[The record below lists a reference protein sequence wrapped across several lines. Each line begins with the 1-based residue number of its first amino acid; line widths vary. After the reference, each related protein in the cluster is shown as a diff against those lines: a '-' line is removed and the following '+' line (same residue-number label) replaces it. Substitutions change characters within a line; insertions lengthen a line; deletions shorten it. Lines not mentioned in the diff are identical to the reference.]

1 MSGLGSQFAQAAL
14 NGPLLVALSVA
25 AVAGLVSFA
34 SPCVLPLVP
43 GYLSY
48 VTGLSS
54 TSLVDQH
61 RGRVI
66 AGAVLFVAGFALVF
80 IGLGAAFGALG
91 EQLQRH
97 QLQLS
102 RWLGGLVVV
111 MGLVFLGLLPGAK
124 RQLLVRW
131 RPAAGLAGAPLLGVV
146 FGLGWAPCIGPTLS
160 AVLALATDQASA
172 WRGAVLT
179 AAYCAG
185 LGIPFVLVAAF
196 MGRSERSL
204 VFLRR
209 HRVLISRAAG
219 VGLVLIGLLLVTGLW
234 SRWLAALQGVVGGF
248 QTVV

>member
-1 MSGLGSQFAQAAL
+1 MTGLGSQFAQSAL
-14 NGPLLVALSVA
+14 SGPLLVALTVA
-25 AVAGLVSFA
+25 GVAGLVSFA

-54 TSLVDQH
+54 VALED
-61 RGRVI
+61 RRRWRVVLG
-66 AGAVLFVAGFALVF
+66 AGLFVLGFAVVF

-97 QLQLS
+97 QVQLS
-102 RWLGGLVVV
+102 RWLGGVVV
-111 MGLVFLGLLPGAK
+111 LMGLVFLGVLPGSG
-124 RQLLVRW
+124 RQVSLRW

-146 FGLGWAPCIGPTLS
+146 FRLGWAPCIGPTLS
-160 AVLALATDQASA
+160 AVLSLATDQASA

-185 LGIPFVLVAAF
+185 LGVPFLVVALF
-196 MGRSERSL
+196 VGRSQRL
-204 VFLRR
+204 LMVLRR
-209 HRVLISRAAG
+209 HRLLISRVGG
-219 VGLVLIGLLLVTGLW
+219 VGLVVIGVLLLTGLW
-234 SRWLAALQGVVGGF
+234 GRWLAEMQGVIGGF